1 MNNELNLDFIT
12 ENLKHINENIAAAA
26 AKSGRNPEDITLIAV
41 TKTIPAAVLQ
51 GYAPALLAGGVR
63 NLGENR
69 VQELVDK
76 QPQIDSFT
84 WHMIGNLQRNK
95 VKFVVGA
102 GNVALIHSVDSL
114 RLAEEISRI
123 AANRQVVADVLVEI
137 NIAAEDSKH
146 GVSPANAK
154 ALTEQIAALPNI
166 AVKGLMTVAPFVD
179 NPEDNR
185 PLFRT
190 MAELNSDCGLPLL
203 SMGMTNDYQVAIEE
217 GANMVRIG
225 TAIFGAR

>member
-1 MNNELNLDFIT
+1 MNNNFIT
-12 ENLKHINENIAAAA
+12 ENLKRINENITAAAA
-26 AKSGRNPEDITLIAV
+26 RAGRNADDITLIAV
-41 TKTIPAAVLQ
+41 TKTIPAEVLQ
-51 GYAPALLAGGVR
+51 SYAPALLAGGVR
-63 NLGENR
+63 HLGENR

-76 QPQIDSFT
+76 QPQIDGFT
-84 WHMIGNLQRNK
+84 WHMIGSLQRNK

-102 GNVALIHSVDSL
+102 DNVALIHSVDSL
-114 RLAEEISRI
+114 RLAEEIGRI

-146 GVSPANAK
+146 GVSPADAK
-154 ALTEQIAALPNI
+154 ALVEQVAALPNV

-179 NPEDNR
+179 DPEDNR

-190 MAELNSDCGLPLL
+190 MAELNGDCGLPLL

-217 GANMVRIG
+217 GATMVRIG